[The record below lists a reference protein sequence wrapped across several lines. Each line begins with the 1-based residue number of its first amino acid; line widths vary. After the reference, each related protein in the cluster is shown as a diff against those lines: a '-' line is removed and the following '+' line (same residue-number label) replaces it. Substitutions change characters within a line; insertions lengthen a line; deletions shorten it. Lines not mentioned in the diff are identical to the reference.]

1 MSGQG
6 YKLVLLCAAFTVL
19 VWGCD
24 GKPAP
29 VEKAYVLK
37 SDTVLVTVDEFSEE
51 LDTKLMAY
59 PYTIR
64 KNPANYNEM
73 VVDLVSV
80 LVEETLLITAAQ
92 ARGIQVSDAEVDKAE
107 AEIKSDY
114 PEDSFDQMMLE
125 NALSYHHWKERLKK
139 KMIIERFVRR
149 DLEQTVEITP
159 DDVVDFYDRY
169 RDEDGNI
176 PEDSELKDEKKLLT
190 RLRMEKSENAYGQW
204 IKDLSDQYPIEM
216 NQKAIAGFFIEDGK
230 GKVDE

>member
-6 YKLVLLCAAFTVL
+6 YKLVLLCAAFTALVL
-19 VWGCD
+19 SCE

-29 VEKAYVLK
+29 VEEAYVLK
-37 SDTVLVTVDEFSEE
+37 SDTVRVTLDEFSEE

-80 LVEETLLITAAQ
+80 LAEETLLMTAAK
-92 ARGIQVSDAEVDKAE
+92 AGGIQVSDAEVDRAE
-107 AEIKSDY
+107 AEIRSDY
-114 PEDSFDQMMLE
+114 PGDSFEQMMLE

-139 KMIIERFVRR
+139 KMTIERFVRQ
-149 DLEQTVEITP
+149 DLEQAIEITP
-159 DDVVDFYDRY
+159 EDVVAFYDRY
-169 RDEDGNI
+169 RDKDGNI
-176 PEDSELKDEKKLLT
+176 PEDSELRDEKKLLV
-190 RLRMEKSENAYGQW
+190 RLRMEKSEKAYGKW

-216 NQKAIAGFFIEDGK
+216 NQKAIAGFFIEGGK
-230 GKVDE
+230 GKVNE